1 MGGQHLTWE
10 NRIAI
15 ESLLKAKVS
24 ASQIAAVVGCSKR
37 TVYREIQRGQCE
49 QLNGTTYEMYTIYS
63 AQKAQNR
70 ADQMNDLHKGRPVKL
85 CPELAAYLEDY
96 IGSRHYS
103 PAAASREILL
113 QGLALPQI
121 SANTVYRYIYRG
133 YLRLC
138 GLDLPVGRYNV
149 KQKQGELRPAK
160 AHRNDRSIDER
171 PPEVETRE
179 DVGFWEMDT
188 VVGTSAGPSRCLLV
202 LTERKTRFEIVR
214 MLESKTARE
223 VLRVLRELR
232 QEFGEDFRKLF
243 KTITCD
249 NGCEF
254 AAAKEM
260 EQFAPIYYCHPYSSW
275 ERGTNENQNK
285 LIRRFCKKG
294 KSMACVTADHAEY
307 ITLWMNNYPRRL
319 LGWRR
324 PADLMAA
331 ECAAMG
337 IKLAV

>member
-1 MGGQHLTWE
+1 
-10 NRIAI
+10 
-15 ESLLKAKVS
+15 
-24 ASQIAAVVGCSKR
+24 
-37 TVYREIQRGQCE
+37 
-49 QLNGTTYEMYTIYS
+49 
-63 AQKAQNR
+63 
-70 ADQMNDLHKGRPVKL
+70 
-85 CPELAAYLEDY
+85 
-96 IGSRHYS
+96 
-103 PAAASREILL
+103 
-113 QGLALPQI
+113 
-121 SANTVYRYIYRG
+121 
-133 YLRLC
+133 
-138 GLDLPVGRYNV
+138 
-149 KQKQGELRPAK
+149 
-160 AHRNDRSIDER
+160 
-171 PPEVETRE
+171 
-179 DVGFWEMDT
+179 MDT

-214 MLESKTARE
+214 VLESKTARE

-232 QEFGEDFRKLF
+232 QEFGEDFCKLF

>member
-1 MGGQHLTWE
+1 MTAALT
-10 NRIAI
+10 NA
-15 ESLLKAKVS
+15 
-24 ASQIAAVVGCSKR
+24 
-37 TVYREIQRGQCE
+37 
-49 QLNGTTYEMYTIYS
+49 
-63 AQKAQNR
+63 
-70 ADQMNDLHKGRPVKL
+70 
-85 CPELAAYLEDY
+85 
-96 IGSRHYS
+96 
-103 PAAASREILL
+103 
-113 QGLALPQI
+113 
-121 SANTVYRYIYRG
+121 
-133 YLRLC
+133 
-138 GLDLPVGRYNV
+138 
-149 KQKQGELRPAK
+149 
-160 AHRNDRSIDER
+160 
-171 PPEVETRE
+171 RE

-214 MLESKTARE
+214 VLESKTARE

-285 LIRRFCKKG
+285 LIR
-294 KSMACVTADHAEY
+294 
-307 ITLWMNNYPRRL
+307 LWMNNYPRRL